1 MSGNITQDLARFAAG
16 LTYDQ
21 IPERAR
27 EHCKKLLLDAVACAL
42 AGHQGEETHQVAA
55 LASGLAQSR
64 ESSVI
69 GGDRLSLAG
78 ATLLN
83 GYLITAVTMCD
94 VHRATLTHITPE
106 VMPPA
111 LAIAERDALSGREL
125 LVALAAGCEAMT
137 RIGIAMD
144 WPAARARGWHGPGV
158 LGPFGAAAAV
168 GRLLGFDEE
177 AMARAFGLAGSQSA
191 GTFAAW
197 GTPTV
202 KFHQCRG
209 ALSGLMAAL
218 LAQQKFVATREFL
231 TAPDGGLFS
240 TYSNGGRPEALTDSL
255 GERWELENIALRL
268 WPSASSIQGFITA
281 MFDLV
286 ERHRVNPD
294 QVRRLRVSLNKTA
307 VDMHG
312 IFPRYK
318 GKFEALLS
326 THYCAAA
333 ILHDRA
339 LTLAQFEPARYNDPA
354 LARFAAERVE
364 MRADPALSGVQCV
377 VEADTV
383 DGRTIGVR
391 CDHPRG
397 SPENPLA
404 RAQIEEKFRVY
415 AGALL
420 PGARV
425 EEAIGAISNLEDLK
439 SARQLMDLLRA
450 GDEMRARK
458 SA

>member
-1 MSGNITQDLARFAAG
+1 
-16 LTYDQ
+16 
-21 IPERAR
+21 
-27 EHCKKLLLDAVACAL
+27 
-42 AGHQGEETHQVAA
+42 
-55 LASGLAQSR
+55 
-64 ESSVI
+64 
-69 GGDRLSLAG
+69 
-78 ATLLN
+78 
-83 GYLITAVTMCD
+83 
-94 VHRATLTHITPE
+94 
-106 VMPPA
+106 
-111 LAIAERDALSGREL
+111 
-125 LVALAAGCEAMT
+125 
-137 RIGIAMD
+137 
-144 WPAARARGWHGPGV
+144 
-158 LGPFGAAAAV
+158 
-168 GRLLGFDEE
+168 
-177 AMARAFGLAGSQSA
+177 
-191 GTFAAW
+191 
-197 GTPTV
+197 
-202 KFHQCRG
+202 
-209 ALSGLMAAL
+209 
-218 LAQQKFVATREFL
+218 
-231 TAPDGGLFS
+231 
-240 TYSNGGRPEALTDSL
+240 
-255 GERWELENIALRL
+255 
-268 WPSASSIQGFITA
+268 
-281 MFDLV
+281 
-286 ERHRVNPD
+286 
-294 QVRRLRVSLNKTA
+294 
-307 VDMHG
+307 MHG

-425 EEAIGAISNLEDLK
+425 EEAIGAISNLEDFK